1 MSTDTHQSESPLYS
15 PNEKIRLSE
24 YVLAIRPKLG
34 FYALFGVLTFMF
46 YFREDVSWPCIGA
59 GSIAALL
66 TSAIMVWNDY
76 FDREHDV
83 QKGRTLAHR
92 DPRAFLIYVGL
103 IWGTSLTGIGV
114 VSWDNRA
121 AGLVLVAMAVIGW
134 LYGWF
139 RTVPFMSGMAV
150 ALSFGG
156 LVPLAASYAPGIEPG
171 RVWLL
176 FICVTAMAYGR
187 ETIADLD
194 DIEIDQAYKATL
206 PVMVGEVR
214 ARWFVRTCT
223 VLSIGLACYVTPW
236 TCLFLPFTAWVLFE
250 TTREQLAFSKIQK
263 IYDVQSVGFMLLLP
277 WA

>member
-1 MSTDTHQSESPLYS
+1 MTTETHQPDPSLCHQDD
-15 PNEKIRLSE
+15 KVRLVE

-46 YFREDVSWPCIGA
+46 YFREEASWACIGA
-59 GSIAALL
+59 GCVAALL

-92 DPRAFLIYVGL
+92 DPRAFLIYVAL
-103 IWGTSLTGIGV
+103 IWGTSLTGIGLTALGNQ
-114 VSWDNRA
+114 D

-134 LYGWF
+134 FYGWF

-156 LVPLAASYAPGIEPG
+156 LVPLAAAYAPGVEAAK
-171 RVWLL
+171 VWLL
-176 FICVTAMAYGR
+176 FVCVTSMAYGR

-194 DIEIDQAYKATL
+194 DIEIDQGYKSTL
-206 PVMVGEVR
+206 PVMIGEVR
-214 ARWFVRTCT
+214 ARWFVRCCT
-223 VLSIGLACYVTPW
+223 VLAIGLACYVTPW

-250 TTREQLAFSKIQK
+250 TTRDQLAFSKIQK